1 MVFNHS
7 QTELFSQFCLVLP
20 FIFSQEKIL
29 PQHTLQG
36 RKVPIRRLAACSIPS
51 WPGAGETLGVGHSSV
66 CPNLMGSHFSLRS
79 CFLPKALAA
88 PGRSRGFTDSR
99 LKWLSITPCPRPACL
114 WQLKDKLVGAE
125 LALILAKSSA
135 GILPTTLAVFC
146 PGAGCIQSSF
156 VRNII
161 LKGALGSFKIKDV
174 FSEYKTFIT

>member
-1 MVFNHS
+1 MSSAAFFHF
-7 QTELFSQFCLVLP
+7 FSQG
-20 FIFSQEKIL
+20 EIL
-29 PQHTLQG
+29 PWHTLQG
-36 RKVPIRRLAACSIPS
+36 RKGASQGFGCLQHSPS
-51 WPGAGETLGVGHSSV
+51 GLEQVKHQGAGHSSLSL
-66 CPNLMGSHFSLRS
+66 NLMGNHFCLSC

-88 PGRSRGFTDSR
+88 PGRSR
-99 LKWLSITPCPRPACL
+99 LKFEMPQHYSCTRPVCL
-114 WQLKDKLVGAE
+114 AQLKDKLVGAE

-146 PGAGCIQSSF
+146 PGAGGIQSSF

>member
-1 MVFNHS
+1 MENLPLH
-7 QTELFSQFCLVLP
+7 TFCRAGNVP
-20 FIFSQEKIL
+20 VRGFGC
-29 PQHTLQG
+29 LQ
-36 RKVPIRRLAACSIPS
+36 CSLS
-51 WPGAGETLGVGHSSV
+51 SLEQAAGETS
-66 CPNLMGSHFSLRS
+66 GSQAQQHLSQSDGIWHL
-79 CFLPKALAA
+79 LPSWSTGSPWKEQRLY
-88 PGRSRGFTDSR
+88 R
-99 LKWLSITPCPRPACL
+99 LKSEMPQHYSCSRPACL

-135 GILPTTLAVFC
+135 GILPTALAVFC